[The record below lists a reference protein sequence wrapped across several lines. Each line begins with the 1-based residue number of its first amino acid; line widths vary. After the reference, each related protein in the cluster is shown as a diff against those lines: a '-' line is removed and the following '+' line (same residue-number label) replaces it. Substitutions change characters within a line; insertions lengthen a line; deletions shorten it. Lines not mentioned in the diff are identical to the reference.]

1 MGHQR
6 RYEKDELAEKLGQ
19 TGFEVEDISF
29 QNQAGRLAWWLNSRV
44 FNRQELPLAQSRIF
58 DRLVPLLKAFEG
70 NRPSS
75 GLSLIA
81 VGRKPGQAPSS
92 TADETIA
99 VAGISG

>member
-1 MGHQR
+1 
-6 RYEKDELAEKLGQ
+6 
-19 TGFEVEDISF
+19 
-29 QNQAGRLAWWLNSRV
+29 
-44 FNRQELPLAQSRIF
+44 
-58 DRLVPLLKAFEG
+58 VPLLKAFEG